1 MEQPISSDSNVA
13 SPDAAPPRVPGP
25 GRRRSAL
32 FAHLLTAL
40 FAVLVSQLITVGSDA
55 LNTRQAVL
63 YQTATSVPTRT
74 LSPTVTATVALPVS
88 DAAQLQLDVRSLQ
101 ADRDQLWSALY
112 LLRSALL
119 LDDAVNALA
128 VNDRSEADR
137 ALLAARQ
144 ALDRAYQLSAE
155 QSRDPIDQIRLQ
167 IARLRDD
174 LDIRPE
180 GADRRL
186 RQLRRLVLALVDEG

>member
-155 QSRDPIDQIRLQ
+155 QARDPIDQIRLQ

>member
-32 FAHLLTAL
+32 FAHILTAL

-155 QSRDPIDQIRLQ
+155 QARDPIDQIRLQ